1 MQKSPHAVSHQLLGA
16 QIQQDQPK
24 YSTKAGA
31 LFPWTI
37 STITAPM
44 QSASPVWHHYL
55 KWQKASKRD
64 ENIPGAFINRETMLE
79 DGKTGLVLSRL
90 RYCKPFKREW

>member
-16 QIQQDQPK
+16 QIQQDQLT
-24 YSTKAGA
+24 YSAKAGA

-44 QSASPVWHHYL
+44 QASPL
-55 KWQKASKRD
+55 QCD
-64 ENIPGAFINRETMLE
+64 TTI
-79 DGKTGLVLSRL
+79 
-90 RYCKPFKREW
+90 

>member
-16 QIQQDQPK
+16 QIQQDQLT

-44 QSASPVWHHYL
+44 QAAPL
-55 KWQKASKRD
+55 QCD
-64 ENIPGAFINRETMLE
+64 TTI
-79 DGKTGLVLSRL
+79 
-90 RYCKPFKREW
+90 